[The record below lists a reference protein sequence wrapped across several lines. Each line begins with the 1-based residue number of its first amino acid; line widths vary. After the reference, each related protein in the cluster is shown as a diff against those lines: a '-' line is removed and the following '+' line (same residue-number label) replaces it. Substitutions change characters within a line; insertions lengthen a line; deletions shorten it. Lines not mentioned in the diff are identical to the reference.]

1 MRSCASRRVGFALL
15 AMLAPTT
22 VFAADATAQSISL
35 AQPSPDQ
42 WRASKLMGVAIYG
55 PDNKSVGKITDV
67 LMGKD
72 GKVQDVII
80 GVGGFLG
87 IGEKDVAIP
96 FAAVSFTD
104 EPITPPAMAMA
115 PVNNLAA
122 GNGATGMGA
131 AAPGAPNA
139 MSGTMAPSG
148 GAQPSATPGLGT
160 PADSLGNP
168 GPAAMGAVNV
178 DPTMMKHSTAYPD
191 HGTIAFNKDQL
202 TNAPAFRFDK

>member
-1 MRSCASRRVGFALL
+1 MHQLAFGRVMATL
-15 AMLAPTT
+15 ATILGPATA
-22 VFAADATAQSISL
+22 FAADATAQSITLS
-35 AQPSPDQ
+35 QPSPDQ
-42 WRASKLMGVAIYG
+42 WRASKLMGVGIYG

-104 EPITPPAMAMA
+104 EPIVPPAMAVA

-122 GNGATGMGA
+122 GNGANGTGA
-131 AAPGAPNA
+131 APAGAMSAGGAMAPN
-139 MSGTMAPSG
+139 G
-148 GAQPSATPGLGT
+148 GSQASAGAGLGA
-160 PADSLGNP
+160 PADSLASP
-168 GPAAMGAVNV
+168 SPAPMTTMNG
-178 DPTMMKHSTAYPD
+178 DPTMSRSTAYPD

-202 TNAPAFRFDK
+202 TSAPAFHFGR

>member
-1 MRSCASRRVGFALL
+1 MLYGASGRIALAL
-15 AMLAPTT
+15 AAMLAPAA
-22 VFAADATAQSISL
+22 VFAADATAQSITL

-42 WRASKLMGVAIYG
+42 WRASKLVGVAIYG
-55 PDNKSVGKITDV
+55 PDNKSVGKITDT
-67 LMGKD
+67 LIGKD

-104 EPITPPAMAMA
+104 EPITPPAMAAA
-115 PVNNLAA
+115 PVDNLAA

-131 AAPGAPNA
+131 TAPGAPNA
-139 MSGTMAPSG
+139 MSGTMAPNG
-148 GAQPSATPGLGT
+148 GAPPAAPVGLGT
-160 PADSLGNP
+160 PADTLGNP
-168 GPAAMGAVNV
+168 GPASMGAVNG
-178 DPTMMKHSTAYPD
+178 DPTMNRSTAYPD

-202 TNAPAFRFDK
+202 TSAPAFKFGR